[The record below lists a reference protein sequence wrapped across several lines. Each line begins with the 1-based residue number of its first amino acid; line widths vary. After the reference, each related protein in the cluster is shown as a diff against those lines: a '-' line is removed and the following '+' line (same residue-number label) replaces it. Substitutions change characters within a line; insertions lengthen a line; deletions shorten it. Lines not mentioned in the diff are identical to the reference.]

1 MRITQTIA
9 VLGLFAAAIT
19 VACSDSGPLQPE
31 ALKKT
36 LAAGSTA
43 GGTDT
48 AGHTPPD
55 SSHHTPPDTVHN
67 PPRDTVGGGGKENFD
82 PRNIVG
88 VVKGVVGNY
97 PDSVNDVS
105 IAGATLILTT
115 LDDSVAKIPGKELA
129 RAISASD
136 GSFALG
142 AFKPGPYEVHVTPPA
157 GSPFRA
163 LATAAFIIMPNAP
176 PTYVLRVWLNKR

>member
-9 VLGLFAAAIT
+9 VMGLFAAAIT

-43 GGTDT
+43 GGGTDT

-55 SSHHTPPDTVHN
+55 TGRHTGPDTVGA
-67 PPRDTVGGGGKENFD
+67 GGTQNFD

-97 PDSVNDVS
+97 PDSVNDLA

-115 LDDSVAKIPGKELA
+115 LDDSVAGIPGKELA

-163 LATAAFIIMPNAP
+163 LPVAGFVIMPNAP
-176 PTYVLRVWLNKR
+176 PTYTLRVWLNKK